1 MKMNAKSI
9 KVIAGVAL
17 IGSAFAFSGGPG
29 SSKVEPVK
37 AKSGAKTPET
47 VGLLAMTHP
56 TDEKH
61 YNEGTYVFEGQIGKG
76 KKVEVLF
83 DDRDPVR
90 MDADSDGAYRY
101 EAQKVKTGDHKIEV
115 KVTDAKDKG
124 VKPESEV
131 LEFEVKAGAQKSTS
145 GKEIITKAPAKDKP
159 RTAKVSDDE
168 LPTDLLP
175 EDDGSDVVYSKG
187 TDLGADNVA
196 KKDTVVEDEAHGK
209 PTKPT
214 ATKGG
219 AAAKPAGKPV
229 KPAGK
234 PVKPVAKK
242 PAGKFVISSH
252 SNFNIVPHGIIKV
265 GGKGNP
271 GEKIML
277 LVDGKPSMRG
287 TVKPNGRWSF
297 QVKVSKP
304 GFRKITAQNLKTRQ
318 LAWVKLKIK

>member
-1 MKMNAKSI
+1 MNAKAI
-9 KVIAGVAL
+9 KLIAGVAL
-17 IGSAFAFSGGPG
+17 IGSAFAFSESSA
-29 SSKVEPVK
+29 SSKAQPVK

-61 YNEGTYVFEGQIGKG
+61 HGEGTYDFEGQIGTG
-76 KKVEVLF
+76 KKVEDLF

-101 EAQKVKTGDHKIEV
+101 EVQKVKAGNHKIEV
-115 KVTDAKDKG
+115 KVSDLKDKET
-124 VKPESEV
+124 KPESEV
-131 LEFEVKAGAQKSTS
+131 LEFKVKPGNQKSA
-145 GKEIITKAPAKDKP
+145 GKKAIITKAPDKGGR
-159 RTAKVSDDE
+159 RTAKVTDDE

-175 EDDGSDVVYSKG
+175 DDDGSDVVYSKG
-187 TDLGADNVA
+187 SDLGADNVA
-196 KKDTVVEDEAHGK
+196 KKDTVVEDEDHGK
-209 PTKPT
+209 PVAPIKPS
-214 ATKGG
+214 AKK
-219 AAAKPAGKPV
+219 ANKPAKPAVKTVPKKPV
-229 KPAGK
+229 
-234 PVKPVAKK
+234 
-242 PAGKFVISSH
+242 GKFVISSH

-271 GEKIML
+271 GDKVML

-297 QVKVSKP
+297 PVKVSTA

-318 LAWVKLKIK
+318 QAWVKLKIK